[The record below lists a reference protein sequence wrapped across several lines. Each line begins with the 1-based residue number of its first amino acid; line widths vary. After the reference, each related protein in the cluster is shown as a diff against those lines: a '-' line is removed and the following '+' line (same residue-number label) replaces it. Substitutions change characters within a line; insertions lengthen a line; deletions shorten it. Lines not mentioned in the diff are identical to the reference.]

1 MGVRANAFARASSG
15 AQKEALGAQ
24 RLHFTRQLVHLS
36 DAKSRIRAATVIL
49 KMP

>member
-24 RLHFTRQLVHLS
+24 RMHFIRQLVHLV
-36 DAKSRIRAATVIL
+36 DMR
-49 KMP
+49 P